1 MTISDPR
8 LSAIAAPSPYGPPFC
23 AVNISRASGLRN
35 KPLSPRHAGQD
46 PAAATPGPCPSSSSG
61 ALYLACELGE
71 LAAHPFMAFVA
82 VIARMP
88 EEPKRK
94 GDRVERLVNA
104 DQPELLLE
112 DPRERGG
119 QRQQR
124 IAVQRE
130 EQADQHR

>member
-1 MTISDPR
+1 M
-8 LSAIAAPSPYGPPFC
+8 
-23 AVNISRASGLRN
+23 
-35 KPLSPRHAGQD
+35 
-46 PAAATPGPCPSSSSG
+46 
-61 ALYLACELGE
+61 GE

-88 EEPKRK
+88 EQPQRK

-130 EQADQHR
+130 EQADLDKLSATAGYMVPFVNYEDVTIELEYAVNVLGFGLLVVGVILATSREPLSIAGASG